1 MESSSQTRIDRKRY
15 VVLIAGI
22 VIQFCAGTIY
32 MWSVYRG
39 PVAEYLDWDTG
50 AAGLTSSFMLA
61 AFVAGI
67 LIGGRL
73 MDMKSPRIMC
83 LIGSLIMAAGILAS
97 SLVTSELPYLIYLT
111 YGAVGGFG
119 VGVVYT
125 CTVSPIQ
132 KWFFDRKGFATGLMV
147 GAFGLSLV
155 LFAPLAEALLS
166 SIGVPSTFLVFGA
179 AFLIICGSASIF
191 IGNPP
196 DGYVIP
202 KAPSAANQKQYTPKE
217 MLRTRSFYL
226 ITFSLFF
233 ILSAYFVLNPQ
244 FKSLGL
250 ERGLSNELAV
260 MAVMITGIC
269 SAGGRI
275 IITWMSDNIGRMS
288 ALLLIIGFTLAGIV
302 LVIFAEGLLYMACLA
317 LIAFAFG
324 GAAGIYATVT
334 SDHFGTKNMGSN
346 YGFVMLG
353 FGASALIFPLLST
366 RIPLTAIFTI
376 CAVTCIASLI
386 CILLLRK
393 FSDTKAQKEAPS

>member
-1 MESSSQTRIDRKRY
+1 MDSSCQTRIDRKRY

-32 MWSVYRG
+32 MWSVYKG
-39 PVAEYLDWDTG
+39 PVAEYLEWDTG
-50 AAGLTSSFMLA
+50 SAGLTSSFMLA

-67 LIGGRL
+67 FVGGRL
-73 MDMKSPRIMC
+73 MDRVGPRKVC
-83 LIGSLIMAAGILAS
+83 LAGSLIMSLGILAS
-97 SLVTSELPYLIYLT
+97 SIVTSGSPYLIYLT
-111 YGAVGGFG
+111 YGIVGGFG

-155 LFAPLAEALLS
+155 LFAPLAEFLLS
-166 SIGVPSTFLVFGA
+166 NIGVPSTFVVFGV
-179 AFLIICGSASIF
+179 AFLIICVSASIL

-202 KAPSAANQKQYTPKE
+202 KASPASDQKQFSPRE

-244 FKSLGL
+244 FKSLGM
-250 ERGLSNELAV
+250 ERGLSNEMAV
-260 MAVMITGIC
+260 MAVMITGVC
-269 SAGGRI
+269 SACGRI
-275 IITWMSDNIGRMS
+275 LITWMSDNIGRMS
-288 ALLLIIGFTLAGIV
+288 ALLLIIGLTLIGVV
-302 LVIFAEGLLYMACLA
+302 LVIFAEDLLYIVCLA

-346 YGFVMLG
+346 YGLVMLG

-366 RIPLTAIFTI
+366 RISLTAIFTI
-376 CAVTCIASLI
+376 CAVTCVASLI
-386 CILLLRK
+386 CILLLRRYSEVK
-393 FSDTKAQKEAPS
+393 TQKEVPQ